1 MADMKE
7 KKEQNENLPVK
18 THAFGKFVF
27 RVLLIV
33 LVLGGGYA
41 FWKNPNLADDL
52 SAKTKELFENTDS
65 ESTTPEVDQMALLR
79 QEVSDLRTQIALLQS
94 LQAQK
99 QDTATLEKRFDTLE
113 KFNQNVINSKADVA
127 IVLGML
133 TRLDAAEQQLDVL
146 SRITDQSA
154 VVLTATMMV
163 KDAAEKGGSFIYEAE
178 VLNQLAAD
186 NTKIKQAIEVIQKAA
201 VDGIYNNAYLM
212 KSFDEVY
219 SSLLAQTKQESEKTW
234 KDRLNSKISEYIKVQ
249 KNGEKTPLNQNIQEL
264 ENVKI
269 LVNSGNIKKAVIS
282 LQHLSN
288 ANLQNEPLLKAWME
302 KAQAKI
308 AFDEAISQIATYYL
322 AALKVNFI
330 KKEAQHD

>member
-1 MADMKE
+1 M
-7 KKEQNENLPVK
+7 
-18 THAFGKFVF
+18 
-27 RVLLIV
+27 LIA

-41 FWKNPNLADDL
+41 FWKNPNLVDDL
-52 SAKTKELFENTDS
+52 SAKTKELLANTDS
-65 ESTTPEVDQMALLR
+65 ESATPEVDQVALLR

-99 QDTATLEKRFDTLE
+99 QDTATLEKRFETLE

-146 SRITDQSA
+146 SRITDQGA
-154 VVLTATMMV
+154 VVLTAAMMV

-186 NTKIKQAIEVIQKAA
+186 NVKLKPALDVVQKAA
-201 VDGIYNNAYLM
+201 IDGIYNNAYLM

-219 SSLLAQTKQESEKTW
+219 LSLIAQTKQESEKTW

-249 KNGEKTPLNQNIQEL
+249 KNGEKTPTNQSIQEL
-264 ENVKI
+264 DNIKI
-269 LVNSGNIKKAVIS
+269 LVNSGNIKKAVVL

-288 ANLQNEPLLKAWME
+288 ANLQKEPLLLAWME
-302 KAQAKI
+302 KAQTKI

-330 KKEAQHD
+330 KKETQHD

>member
-1 MADMKE
+1 MADTKE
-7 KKEQNENLPVK
+7 KKEQTENLPVK
-18 THAFGKFVF
+18 THAFGKFTF
-27 RVLLIV
+27 RVLLIA

-52 SAKTKELFENTDS
+52 SAKTKELFANTNS
-65 ESTTPEVDQMALLR
+65 ESATPEVDQVALLR
-79 QEVSDLRTQIALLQS
+79 QEVKDLRTQIALLQS

-154 VVLTATMMV
+154 VVLTASMMV

-186 NTKIKQAIEVIQKAA
+186 NVKIKPALEVVQKAA
-201 VDGIYNNAYLM
+201 VDGIFNNAYLM

-219 SSLLAQTKQESEKTW
+219 SSLLEQTKQESEKTW

-249 KNGEKTPLNQNIQEL
+249 KNGEKSPVNQNIQEL

-269 LVNSGNIKKAVIS
+269 LVNSGNIKKAVVL

-288 ANLQNEPLLKAWME
+288 ANLQNEPSLMAWME
-302 KAQAKI
+302 KAQTKI

-330 KKEAQHD
+330 KKETQHD

>member
-1 MADMKE
+1 MADTKE
-7 KKEQNENLPVK
+7 KKEPTENLPVK
-18 THAFGKFVF
+18 THAFGKFAF
-27 RVLLIV
+27 RVLLIA

-41 FWKNPNLADDL
+41 FWKNPNMSDDI
-52 SAKTKELFENTDS
+52 SAKMKGLFESTDS
-65 ESTTPEVDQMALLR
+65 ESETTQIDQVAQLR
-79 QEVSDLRTQIALLQS
+79 QEVSDLRTQIALMQS

-99 QDTATLEKRFDTLE
+99 QDTAALEKRFETLE

-127 IVLGML
+127 VVLGML
-133 TRLDAAEQQLDVL
+133 TRLDDAEQQLDVL
-146 SRITDQSA
+146 SRITDQGA

-163 KDAAEKGGSFIYEAE
+163 KDAAERGGSFVYEAE

-186 NTKIKQAIEVIQKAA
+186 NIKVKTDLEVIQKAA
-201 VDGIYNNAYLM
+201 VDGIFNNAYLI

-219 SSLLAQTKQESEKTW
+219 SSLLEQTKKESEKTW

-282 LQHLSN
+282 LQHLSS
-288 ANLQNEPLLKAWME
+288 ANLQKEPLLKAWIE

>member
-1 MADMKE
+1 MADIKD
-7 KKEQNENLPVK
+7 KKETTENLPVK
-18 THAFGKFVF
+18 THAFGKFAF
-27 RVLLIV
+27 RVLLIA
-33 LVLGGGYA
+33 LILGGGYA
-41 FWKNPNLADDL
+41 FWKNPNLTDGV
-52 SAKTKELFENTDS
+52 SAKVKSLFENAHS
-65 ESTTPEVDQMALLR
+65 ESQTSQVDQIALLR

-99 QDTATLEKRFDTLE
+99 QDTSTLEKRFETLE
-113 KFNQNVINSKADVA
+113 QFNQNVINSKADVA
-127 IVLGML
+127 VVLGML

-154 VVLTATMMV
+154 VVLTAAMMV
-163 KDAAEKGGSFIYEAE
+163 KDAAEKGGSFVYEAE

-186 NTKIKQAIEVIQKAA
+186 NVKLKSALEAVQKAA
-201 VDGIYNNAYLM
+201 VDGIYNNAYLV

-219 SSLLAQTKQESEKTW
+219 LSLFEQIKQESEKTW

-249 KNGEKTPLNQNIQEL
+249 KNGKKSPLNQNLQEL

-269 LVNSGNIKKAVIS
+269 LVNSGNIKKAVVS
-282 LQHLSN
+282 LQQLSN
-288 ANLQNEPLLKAWME
+288 ANLQNEPLLKAWIE

-308 AFDEAISQIATYYL
+308 AFDDAISQIATYYL

-330 KKEAQHD
+330 KKETQHD

>member
-1 MADMKE
+1 MADTKE
-7 KKEQNENLPVK
+7 KKEPIENLPVK
-18 THAFGKFVF
+18 THAFGKFTF
-27 RVLLIV
+27 RVLLIA

-41 FWKNPNLADDL
+41 FWKNPNLAEDL
-52 SAKTKELFENTDS
+52 SAKTKELFDNTNS
-65 ESTTPEVDQMALLR
+65 ESTTPQIDQVALLR
-79 QEVSDLRTQIALLQS
+79 QEVQDLRTQIALLQS

-99 QDTATLEKRFDTLE
+99 QDTTTLEKRFETLE
-113 KFNQNVINSKADVA
+113 KFNHNVINSKADVA

-146 SRITDQSA
+146 SRITDQGA

-186 NTKIKQAIEVIQKAA
+186 NVKVKPALEVIQKAA
-201 VDGIYNNAYLM
+201 VDGVSNNAYLM
-212 KSFDEVY
+212 KSFDGVY
-219 SSLLAQTKQESEKTW
+219 FSLIEQTKQESEKTW

-249 KNGEKTPLNQNIQEL
+249 KNGEKSPTNQNIQEL
-264 ENVKI
+264 DNIKI
-269 LVNSGNIKKAVIS
+269 LVNSGNIKKAVVL
-282 LQHLSN
+282 LQQLSN

-302 KAQAKI
+302 KAQNKI

-330 KKEAQHD
+330 KKETQHD